1 MSSDSGS
8 EGHVKNVVDI
18 DDDLRLVGTAHISS
32 TSVALVRQ
40 QIEDWGPDLVAVEL
54 CESRKASLLDPEAL
68 ENEDLL
74 KILNDGKSH
83 MILLQSALAAE
94 QRRMGVASGEKP
106 GAELLAAIEAAE
118 EAAIPVELI
127 DRDVV
132 ITLRRAWSKMGLREK
147 WRVMDAFLWQE
158 DDDDEASVE
167 ELLEDSDMLSNL
179 MEEAREVAPG
189 AGSVLIDERDA
200 FIAGRLQQIR
210 GKGKVLAVVGA
221 GHLNGIVHQL
231 GEPAME
237 STSRLAELNE
247 EPRKPVLP
255 KLLIAAIPILFFSV
269 VGWLAYTGQLSD
281 LRRSAEIW
289 LVVNAGLTGLGIIIA
304 RGHPL
309 SVIVGALAS
318 PLTSL
323 NPFVAAGWV
332 AGYTQLKMDA
342 PIGKDAQDF
351 LALDE
356 VSLFWKNRVGKVLLV
371 TALGNLGSVAGTWI
385 AAAGILGIVFG

>member
-1 MSSDSGS
+1 MSSDSVSDGN
-8 EGHVKNVVDI
+8 VKNVVDI
-18 DDDLRLVGTAHISS
+18 DDNLRLVGTAHISS

>member
-1 MSSDSGS
+1 MSSDSES
-8 EGHVKNVVDI
+8 DGHVKNIVDI
-18 DDDLRLVGTAHISS
+18 DENLRLVGTAHISS

-40 QIEDWGPDLVAVEL
+40 QIEDWRPDLVAVEL

-118 EAAIPVELI
+118 EADVPVELV

-158 DDDDEASVE
+158 DDADEASVE

-231 GEPAME
+231 GEPAMD
-237 STSRLAELNE
+237 STARLAELNE
-247 EPRKPVLP
+247 EPGTPVLP
-255 KLLIAAIPILFFSV
+255 KLLVAAIPILFFSV

-332 AGYTQLKMDA
+332 AGYTQLKVDA

-385 AAAGILGIVFG
+385 AAAGILGIVFA

>member
-54 CESRKASLLDPEAL
+54 CESRKASLLEPEAL

-118 EAAIPVELI
+118 EAAVPIELI

-147 WRVMDAFLWQE
+147 WRVLDAFLWQE

>member
-54 CESRKASLLDPEAL
+54 CESRKASLLEPEAL

-118 EAAIPVELI
+118 EAAVPVELI

-147 WRVMDAFLWQE
+147 WRVLDAFLWQE

>member
-54 CESRKASLLDPEAL
+54 CESRKASLLEPEAL

-118 EAAIPVELI
+118 EAGVPVELI

-147 WRVMDAFLWQE
+147 WRVLDAFLWQE

-247 EPRKPVLP
+247 EPRNPVLP

>member
-8 EGHVKNVVDI
+8 DGHLKNVVDI

-147 WRVMDAFLWQE
+147 WRVLDAFLWQE

>member
-8 EGHVKNVVDI
+8 DGHAKNVVDI
-18 DDDLRLVGTAHISS
+18 DDNLRLVGTAHISS

-54 CESRKASLLDPEAL
+54 CESRKASLLEPEVL

-94 QRRMGVASGEKP
+94 QRRMGIAEGEKP

-118 EAAIPVELI
+118 AADVPVELV

-158 DDDDEASVE
+158 DDDETSVE

-221 GHLNGIVHQL
+221 GHLNGVVHQL

-237 STSRLAELNE
+237 STSRLTELNE
-247 EPRKPVLP
+247 EPRKPILP
-255 KLLIAAIPILFFSV
+255 KLLVVAIPILFFSV

-289 LVVNAGLTGLGIIIA
+289 LAVNAGLTGLGIIIA

-309 SVIVGALAS
+309 SVIIGALAS

-332 AGYTQLKMDA
+332 AGYTQLKVDA
-342 PIGKDAQDF
+342 PTGKDASDF
-351 LALDE
+351 LALDST
-356 VSLFWKNRVGKVLLV
+356 SLFWRNRVGKVLLV
-371 TALGNLGSVAGTWI
+371 TAFGNVGSVAGTWI
-385 AAAGILGIVFG
+385 AAAGIAGIIL

>member
-118 EAAIPVELI
+118 EAAVPVELI

>member
-1 MSSDSGS
+1 MSSDSS
-8 EGHVKNVVDI
+8 SDGHAKNVVDI
-18 DDDLRLVGTAHISS
+18 DDNLRLVGTAHISS

-94 QRRMGVASGEKP
+94 QRRMGIASGEKP

-118 EAAIPVELI
+118 EVGVPVELV

-158 DDDDEASVE
+158 DDDDETSVE

-237 STSRLAELNE
+237 STSRLTELNE

-255 KLLIAAIPILFFSV
+255 KILVAAIPILFFSV

-289 LVVNAGLTGLGIIIA
+289 LAVNAGLTGLGIIIA

-309 SVIVGALAS
+309 SVIIGALAS

-332 AGYTQLKMDA
+332 AGYTQLKVDA

>member
-1 MSSDSGS
+1 VSSDSGS
-8 EGHVKNVVDI
+8 DGHAKNVVDI
-18 DDDLRLVGTAHISS
+18 DDNLRLVGTAHISS

-40 QIEDWGPDLVAVEL
+40 QIEDWEPDLVAVEL
-54 CESRKASLLDPEAL
+54 CESRKASLLEPEVL

-94 QRRMGVASGEKP
+94 QRRMGIAEGEKP

-118 EAAIPVELI
+118 AADVPVELV

-158 DDDDEASVE
+158 DDDETSVE

-221 GHLNGIVHQL
+221 GHLNGVVHQL

-237 STSRLAELNE
+237 STSRLTELNE
-247 EPRKPVLP
+247 EPRKPILP
-255 KLLIAAIPILFFSV
+255 KLLVVAIPILFFSV

-289 LVVNAGLTGLGIIIA
+289 LAVNAGLTGLGIIIA

-309 SVIVGALAS
+309 SVIIGALAS

-332 AGYTQLKMDA
+332 AGYTQLKVDA

>member
-158 DDDDEASVE
+158 DDDDETSVE

>member
-1 MSSDSGS
+1 VSSDSGS
-8 EGHVKNVVDI
+8 DGHAKNVVDI
-18 DDDLRLVGTAHISS
+18 DDNLRLVGTAHISS
-32 TSVALVRQ
+32 TSVALGRQ
-40 QIEDWGPDLVAVEL
+40 QIEDWEPDLVAVEL
-54 CESRKASLLDPEAL
+54 CESRKASLLEPEVL

-94 QRRMGVASGEKP
+94 QRRMGIAEGEKP

-118 EAAIPVELI
+118 AADVPVELV

-158 DDDDEASVE
+158 DDDETSVE

-221 GHLNGIVHQL
+221 GHLNGVVHQL

-237 STSRLAELNE
+237 STSRLTELNE
-247 EPRKPVLP
+247 EPRKPILP
-255 KLLIAAIPILFFSV
+255 KLLVVAIPILFFSV

-289 LVVNAGLTGLGIIIA
+289 LAVNAGLTGLGIIIA

-309 SVIVGALAS
+309 SVIIGALAS

-332 AGYTQLKMDA
+332 AGYTQLKVDA

>member
-1 MSSDSGS
+1 MDPEWRADG
-8 EGHVKNVVDI
+8 ETKNVVDI
-18 DDDLRLVGTAHISS
+18 DENLRLVGTAHISS
-32 TSVALVRQ
+32 ASVALVRQ
-40 QIEDWGPDLVAVEL
+40 QIEEWGPDLLAVEL
-54 CESRKASLLDPEAL
+54 CESRRASLLEPESL

-74 KILNDGKSH
+74 EIINEGRSH

-118 EAAIPVELI
+118 EAGIPVELI
-127 DRDVV
+127 DRDVIV
-132 ITLRRAWSKMGLREK
+132 TLRRAWSKMGLREK
-147 WRVMDAFLWQE
+147 FRVMDAFLWQE
-158 DDDDEASVE
+158 EDEDEASVE

-200 FIAGRLQQIR
+200 FLAGRLQQIR
-210 GKGKVLAVVGA
+210 GEGRVLAVVGA
-221 GHLNGIVHQL
+221 GHLSGVVQQL
-231 GEPAME
+231 AEPAME
-237 STSRLAELNE
+237 TTSRLAELNE
-247 EPRKPVLP
+247 EPSKPIWP
-255 KLLIAAIPILFFSV
+255 KLLIATIPILLLSV
-269 VGWLAYTGQLSD
+269 VAWLAYNGELND
-281 LRRSAEIW
+281 LRETFEIW
-289 LVVNAGLTGLGIIIA
+289 IAVNAGLTGLGVIIA

-323 NPFVAAGWV
+323 NPFVAAGWF
-332 AGYTQLKMDA
+332 AGYTQLKIDA
-342 PIGKDAQDF
+342 PTGKDARDF

-356 VSLFWKNRVGKVLLV
+356 FSLFWKNRVGKVLLV

-385 AAAGILGIVFG
+385 AAAGIAWINFL

>member
-1 MSSDSGS
+1 MSSDSVSDGN
-8 EGHVKNVVDI
+8 VKNVVDI

-332 AGYTQLKMDA
+332 AGYTQLKVDA

-385 AAAGILGIVFG
+385 AAAGILGIVFA

>member
-1 MSSDSGS
+1 MG
-8 EGHVKNVVDI
+8 EAQKNIVDI
-18 DDDLRLVGTAHISS
+18 DDSLRLVGTAHISS
-32 TSVALVRQ
+32 ASVELVRQ
-40 QIEDWGPDLVAVEL
+40 QIEEWKPDLVAIEL
-54 CESRKASLLDPEAL
+54 CESRKAALLEPDAL
-68 ENEDLL
+68 DNEDLL
-74 KILNDGKSH
+74 KILNEGRSH

-94 QRRMGVASGEKP
+94 QRRMGIASGEKP
-106 GAELLAAIEAAE
+106 GAELLAAIEAADE
-118 EAAIPVELI
+118 EGIPVELI

-132 ITLRRAWSKMGLREK
+132 ITLRRAWSKMGFREK
-147 WRVMDAFLWQE
+147 FRVLDALLWQ
-158 DDDDEASVE
+158 DDDEEDASVE
-167 ELLEDSDMLSNL
+167 ELLEDSDMMSNL
-179 MEEAREVAPG
+179 MEEAREVAPA

-200 FIAGRLQQIR
+200 FLAGRLQQIR

-221 GHLNGIVHQL
+221 GHLSGVQHQL

-237 STSRLAELNE
+237 TASRLAKLNE
-247 EPRKPVLP
+247 VPSKSILP
-255 KLLIAAIPILFFSV
+255 KLVMWGIPVLFASV
-269 VGWLAYTGQLSD
+269 LAWLAYHGMIDEMVESGKL
-281 LRRSAEIW
+281 W

-332 AGYTQLKMDA
+332 AGYTQLKVDA

-385 AAAGILGIVFG
+385 AAAGILGIVFA

>member
-54 CESRKASLLDPEAL
+54 CESRKASLLEPEAL

-106 GAELLAAIEAAE
+106 DAELLAAIEAAE
-118 EAAIPVELI
+118 EAAVPIELI

-147 WRVMDAFLWQE
+147 WRVLDAFLWQE

-332 AGYTQLKMDA
+332 AGYTQLKVDA

-385 AAAGILGIVFG
+385 AAAGILGIAFG

>member
-118 EAAIPVELI
+118 EADVPVELV

-158 DDDDEASVE
+158 DDADEASVE

>member
-8 EGHVKNVVDI
+8 DGHVKNVVDI
-18 DDDLRLVGTAHISS
+18 DDGLRLVGTAHISS

-54 CESRKASLLDPEAL
+54 CESRKASLLEPEAL

-118 EAAIPVELI
+118 AADVPVELV

-247 EPRKPVLP
+247 EPGKPVLP
-255 KLLIAAIPILFFSV
+255 KVLLAAIPILFFSV
-269 VGWLAYTGQLSD
+269 VGWLAYTGQLNE

-289 LVVNAGLTGLGIIIA
+289 LAVNAGMTGLGIIIA

-323 NPFVAAGWV
+323 NPFTAAGWV
-332 AGYTQLKMDA
+332 AGYTQLKVDA
-342 PIGKDAQDF
+342 PNGKDAQDF

-385 AAAGILGIVFG
+385 AAAGILGIAFG

>member
-54 CESRKASLLDPEAL
+54 CESRKASLLEPEAL

-147 WRVMDAFLWQE
+147 WRVLDAFLWQE

-289 LVVNAGLTGLGIIIA
+289 LVVNAGLTGLGIVIA